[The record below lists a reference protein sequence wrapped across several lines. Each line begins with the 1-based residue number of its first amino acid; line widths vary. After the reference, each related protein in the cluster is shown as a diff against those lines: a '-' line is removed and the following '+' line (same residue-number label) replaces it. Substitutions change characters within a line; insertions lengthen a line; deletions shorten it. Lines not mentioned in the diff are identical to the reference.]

1 MKERFRYVAPAG
13 APIGVAD
20 LVAWVQRLLSAG
32 DHEMAA
38 CDALRSRF
46 GVRHCFLFGT
56 GRTGLVVLLRA
67 LRRLEPGDRDEV
79 VIPAYTCYTVAA
91 AVVRAGLRPR
101 IVDIDPGTLDFDS
114 QALDATAFE
123 RVLAMVPTNLFGIP
137 SDLPR
142 LTSFAERLGVSVI
155 DDAAQSMG
163 AQIAGRLSGTW
174 GRAGLYSLDK
184 GKNVTAIEGGIVVT
198 NDDLLADVIAGELR
212 ALPAPH
218 TRAVARDALKMI
230 AYAVLLRPWLYWLPN
245 AIPQLKLGVTSYDPD
260 ILLERYHSVPAAMVL
275 SMLRR
280 LEGFNAHRCRIAG
293 VLTAALEKYGGLAQV
308 LPPADAEPV
317 YLRYPVLVN
326 EPSAR
331 DRLIVALTARG
342 IGATRSYPACLADVP
357 ALQPHLADT
366 SIRCPGARA
375 VAARI
380 VTLPTHPF
388 VSASDVET
396 MLDAMRFLNPR
407 PMATAT
413 AGVGVQ

>member
-1 MKERFRYVAPAG
+1 M
-13 APIGVAD
+13 
-20 LVAWVQRLLSAG
+20 VAWIRRLLSAG

-38 CDALRSRF
+38 RDALRSRF
-46 GVRHCFLFGT
+46 GVRHCFLFST

-101 IVDIDPGTLDFDS
+101 IVDIDPGTLDFDP
-114 QALDATAFE
+114 QALDATTFD
-123 RVLAMVPTNLFGIP
+123 RVLAIVPTNLFGIP
-137 SDLPR
+137 SDLRR
-142 LTSFAERLGVSVI
+142 LTSFATRLGVAVI

-198 NDDLLADVIAGELR
+198 DDDMLADVIAGDLR
-212 ALPAPH
+212 ALPAPQ
-218 TRAVARDALKMI
+218 RGAVARDAVKMI
-230 AYAVLLRPWLYWLPN
+230 AYAVLLRPWLYWMPN
-245 AIPQLKLGVTSYDPD
+245 AIPQLKLGVTTYDPD

-275 SMLRR
+275 SVLRR
-280 LEGFNAHRCRIAG
+280 LEVFNAHRCRIAG
-293 VLTAALEKYGGLAQV
+293 MLTAALENSEGLAQV
-308 LPPADAEPV
+308 RPPADAEPV

-326 EPSAR
+326 EPSVR
-331 DRLIVALTARG
+331 DRLIAALTAQG

-357 ALQPHLADT
+357 ALRPHLADT
-366 SIRCPGARA
+366 SVRCPGARS

-388 VSASDVET
+388 VRDSDVET
-396 MLDAMRFLNPR
+396 MRDAMRVLNPR
-407 PMATAT
+407 RMATAT
-413 AGVGVQ
+413 AGVAVQ